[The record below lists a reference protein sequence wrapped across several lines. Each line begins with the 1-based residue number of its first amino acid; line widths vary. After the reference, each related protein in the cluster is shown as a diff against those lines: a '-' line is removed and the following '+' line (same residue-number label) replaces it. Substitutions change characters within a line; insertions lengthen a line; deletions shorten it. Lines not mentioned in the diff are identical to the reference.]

1 MKSCTLPDLGPH
13 KTHQLSDIRLA
24 EIEFDPSG
32 TVDFRYGI
40 DGLSGLCEHILK
52 QNPRSGTLFVF
63 INRDKTKI
71 RILVYEN
78 NGFWLMTKRMSGGKF
93 RWPKIGEAISNVQAT
108 ELRKILAVNDN

>member
-1 MKSCTLPDLGPH
+1 MIHLTSET
-13 KTHQLSDIRLA
+13 SVMLA
-24 EIEFDPSG
+24 ARP
-32 TVDFRYGI
+32 VDFRYGI

-52 QNPRSGTLFVF
+52 QNPRSGTLYVF

-78 NGFWLMTKRMSGGKF
+78 NGFWLMTKRMSGGRF

-108 ELRKILAVNDN
+108 ELRKILAGNTSTELSNHDN